1 MLVYAGDKQQF
12 LHDVRTNAIDRKI
25 EDLMATKL
33 HKRVGSREKQSWIN
47 SLTHMQNILLDPE
60 IPLDSGV
67 AIEFAIPNTSK
78 RVDFIISGLDEHNRH
93 NAVIIELKQWSEVS
107 PLEAVDQLLL
117 AEEETE
123 IKHVKTFLGGVKRKA
138 VLQS

>member
-33 HKRVGSREKQSWIN
+33 HKRVGSSEKQSWIN

-60 IPLDSGV
+60 IPQDSGV

-78 RVDFIISGLDEHNRH
+78 RVDFIISG
-93 NAVIIELKQWSEVS
+93 S
-107 PLEAVDQLLL
+107 
-117 AEEETE
+117 
-123 IKHVKTFLGGVKRKA
+123 G
-138 VLQS
+138 

>member
-33 HKRVGSREKQSWIN
+33 HKRVGSSEKQSWIN

-60 IPLDSGV
+60 IPQDSGV

-78 RVDFIISGLDEHNRH
+78 RVDFIISGLDENNRH
-93 NAVIIELKQWSEVS
+93 NAVIIELKQW
-107 PLEAVDQLLL
+107 
-117 AEEETE
+117 
-123 IKHVKTFLGGVKRKA
+123 
-138 VLQS
+138 